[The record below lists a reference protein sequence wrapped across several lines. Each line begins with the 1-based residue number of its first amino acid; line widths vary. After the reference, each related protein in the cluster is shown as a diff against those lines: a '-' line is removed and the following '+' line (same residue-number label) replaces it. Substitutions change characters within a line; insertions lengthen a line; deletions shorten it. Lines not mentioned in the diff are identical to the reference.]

1 MEGALAGLRVLD
13 LSSVLA
19 GPLTGT
25 FLAEC
30 GAEVTKV
37 EPPRGDVTQTWK
49 SVGEPARSSSA
60 YYEAANHGKTVV
72 VKDLKSKAGR
82 LWLEERLAQTDILL
96 QNMKWND
103 LEPMGLEP
111 DELSLRHP
119 RLVHLRLVGSEF
131 DKDRLAYDVVVQA
144 ETGFMDMNGHPD
156 RPPAKMPVALMD
168 VLASHQLRAGILA
181 GLYQREKTGQ
191 GWYAEVSLFGS
202 GLTALANQGT
212 AWLMNGQRPQ
222 RQGSLHPNIAP
233 YGDLIDCKDGAIVL
247 AVGSDAQFTA
257 LCGVLGTDDLPQDD
271 AFAVNAQRVVH
282 RDALAQALNA
292 AARSWPRQDL
302 LVALRDAKVP
312 AGAVY
317 SVAEALSHPEFREA
331 YVHGEPGKEKLR
343 TSAVRVHR
351 SPQQTTNDML
361 SGGDAQGV

>member
-37 EPPRGDVTQTWK
+37 EPPQGDITQTWK
-49 SVGEPARSSSA
+49 SVDEPERSSSA
-60 YYEAANHGKTVV
+60 YYEAANHGKTVI

-82 LWLEERLAQTDILL
+82 LWLQERLGHTDVLL

-103 LEPMGLEP
+103 LEPMGLQPEQ
-111 DELSLRHP
+111 LSLRHP
-119 RLVHLRLVGSEF
+119 HLVHLRLVGSEF

-144 ETGFMDMNGHPD
+144 ETGFMAMNGHPD

-168 VLASHQLRAGILA
+168 VLASHQMRAGILA
-181 GLYQREKTGQ
+181 GLYQRERTGK

-212 AWLMNGQRPQ
+212 AWLMNGQTPQ

-233 YGDLIDCKDGAIVL
+233 YGDLVDCKDGAIVL
-247 AVGSDAQFTA
+247 AVGSDAQFNA
-257 LCGVLGTDDLPQDD
+257 LCHVLEADHLTQNP
-271 AFAVNAQRVVH
+271 AFVVNAQRVVH
-282 RDALAQALNA
+282 RAALAQALNA
-292 AARSWPRQDL
+292 ATSSWTRQSL
-302 LVALRDAKVP
+302 LAALRNAKVP
-312 AGAVY
+312 AGAVH
-317 SVAEALSHPEFREA
+317 SVAEALSHPAYRGA

-343 TSAVRVHR
+343 TSAVRVHQ
-351 SPQQTTNDML
+351 SSQQTPDNMT
-361 SGGDAQGV
+361 SGGDAQRI